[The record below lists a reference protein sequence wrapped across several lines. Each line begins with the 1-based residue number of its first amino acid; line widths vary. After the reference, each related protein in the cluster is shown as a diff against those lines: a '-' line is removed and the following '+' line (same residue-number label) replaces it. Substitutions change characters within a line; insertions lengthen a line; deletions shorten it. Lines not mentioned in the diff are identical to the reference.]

1 MPSHQVQQCSQFLA
15 QQQLKIA
22 FVESATA
29 GRLAAEFSLTK
40 DAGDILLGSLVCYDA
55 CIKQS
60 LLKVPQEFIDQFTPE
75 SAEVTEAI
83 TKQLKAFF
91 EADILVGVT
100 GLASSGGSETAQ
112 KPVGT
117 MFFHFLIRDQSY
129 THREVFKGT
138 AEEVILQAID
148 RIAQLVQQYTTQQLQ
163 HSGHK
168 NQFIKVP

>member
-1 MPSHQVQQCSQFLA
+1 M
-15 QQQLKIA
+15 
-22 FVESATA
+22 
-29 GRLAAEFSLTK
+29 
-40 DAGDILLGSLVCYDA
+40 CYDA

-60 LLKVPQEFIDQFTPE
+60 LLKVPQELIDQFTPE

-83 TKQLKAFF
+83 TKQLKTFF

-100 GLASSGGSETAQ
+100 GLASSGGSETPQ

-138 AEEVILQAID
+138 TEEVILQAID

-163 HSGHK
+163 HSGA
-168 NQFIKVP
+168 